1 MESKTPVKP
10 STTNTENPGI
20 STEVVSKLSQ
30 EINSMLVYASRN
42 GIAINTDVI
51 SLVQNSSVDDLIN
64 AHNMMS
70 KNVAPATPKSIN
82 YTRALYAD
90 DSKSSLF
97 AKMPLIRN
105 LIILALVFLIAF
117 VFTALSPQVNNDSL
131 DLGVLNNDGISLLIN
146 LAFLAS
152 VSGLGVTFYLL
163 KSVSSSVKK
172 GTLVPEDSIY
182 YIALIVLGVIAGLI
196 MSEIISLYSSDPK
209 GVNLFNKS
217 ILALIGGF
225 SSDAIFSVL
234 QSIIE
239 KIKAIFAPN
248 STT

>member
-1 MESKTPVKP
+1 MESKTPTAKAATV
-10 STTNTENPGI
+10 TENAGI
-20 STEVVSKLSQ
+20 SSEVVGKLSQ

-42 GIAINTDVI
+42 GININTDVI
-51 SLVQNSSVDDLIN
+51 GLVQNSSVDELIN
-64 AHNMMS
+64 AHNLMS

-82 YTRALYAD
+82 YTRGLYSD
-90 DSKSSLF
+90 DSKKSLF

-105 LIILALVFLIAF
+105 LIMLSLFFLIAF
-117 VFTALSPQVNNDSL
+117 VLTALSPQVNNDSL

-196 MSEIISLYSSDPK
+196 MSEIISLYTSDPE

-234 QSIIE
+234 QAIIE
-239 KIKAIFAPN
+239 KVKAIFAPN
-248 STT
+248 AN